1 MWSRSVMSSKLILLA
16 FVVVL
21 FYNSSTDRQ
30 HSMFCDAFVQHQ
42 HPLRSQS
49 RNNFPLTYKQSSPA
63 IVIDKATVGRTL
75 VSTRQR
81 SRLYLDFFGLGP
93 TELFTVLIAV
103 TVFYGPGKLSSMN
116 PMNNKGKK
124 EGEEEEEKEIPVM
137 WVREN
142 QKTIDERTKYASKIR
157 QKRAW
162 ERINQAIENNDPT
175 VMEKLSRM
183 DVSEDR
189 LAKLDNVDL
198 IN

>member
-1 MWSRSVMSSKLILLA
+1 MWSRSVMSSSKLILLA
-16 FVVVL
+16 FVVL
-21 FYNSSTDRQ
+21 FYNSSIDRQ

-42 HPLRSQS
+42 HPLRSV
-49 RNNFPLTYKQSSPA
+49 PITYKQSSPA
-63 IVIDKATVGRTL
+63 IVIDKSTVGRTL
-75 VSTRQR
+75 VNTRQR

>member
-1 MWSRSVMSSKLILLA
+1 M
-16 FVVVL
+16 
-21 FYNSSTDRQ
+21 YCN
-30 HSMFCDAFVQHQ
+30 AFVQHQ
-42 HPLRSQS
+42 HPLLSQRH
-49 RNNFPLTYKQSSPA
+49 RNNVPLTYKQSSPA
-63 IVIDKATVGRTL
+63 IFTDKSTVGRML
-75 VSTRQR
+75 VNARLR

-124 EGEEEEEKEIPVM
+124 EGEEEDEEKEIPVM

-162 ERINQAIENNDPT
+162 ERINQAIGNNDPII
-175 VMEKLSRM
+175 MEKLSRM

-189 LAKLDNVDL
+189 LAKLDND
-198 IN
+198 